1 MKDLPKKNAVEVLED
16 YYLFDSDAEIEYDNI
31 TFLASK
37 ICNTPI
43 STITLLDDKRQ
54 WFKSK
59 IGFEHSE
66 TPLNRSFCAL
76 SISKSKNV
84 IVVPNVMEDAGFSAI
99 GKLNGLEKDGFY
111 AAVTLFNED
120 EIPLGTLCV
129 IDYES
134 KVLDEDQMKA
144 LEILGRQVEELF
156 KIRKKNI
163 QLNKNYEVLKEKYTE
178 LKQFSNT
185 ISHDIQTPINN
196 IISLISLLNDDKGN
210 QNATSEYLEL
220 LVSSSYQLK
229 NYVNNLLTYYQS
241 EALVISKKEFSLQE
255 VIHEIEQ
262 IITSDN
268 QVKFVYDF
276 DTSTLLTTDKMALS
290 QILLNLI
297 SNGIKYNMQAN
308 PIITIRYEMFDGKSI
323 IKIIDNGTGIEK
335 KYFETIFE
343 NNTTLAKKDRY
354 GNFGTGLGLSIVVN
368 LAKKIKY
375 KIAIDSIIGVGS
387 TFTLTDIN

>member
-1 MKDLPKKNAVEVLED
+1 MPTKNVIEVLED
-16 YYLFDSDAEIEYDNI
+16 YNLFDSEAEIEYDNI

-37 ICNTPI
+37 ICNTSI

-84 IVVPNVMEDAGFSAI
+84 IVVPNVMEDAEFSII

-120 EIPLGTLCV
+120 EIALGTLCV

-134 KVLDEDQMKA
+134 KNLDQDQIKA
-144 LEILGRQVEELF
+144 LQILGKQVEELF
-156 KIRKKNI
+156 KIRLKNI
-163 QLNKNYEVLKEKYTE
+163 QLNKNYQDLKEKYSE
-178 LKQFSNT
+178 LKQFSDT
-185 ISHDIQTPINN
+185 ISHDIQSPINN

-220 LVSSSYQLK
+220 LVTSSYQLK
-229 NYVNNLLTYYQS
+229 NYVSNLLTYYQS
-241 EALVISKKEFSLQE
+241 ESLVVNKNKILLKDL
-255 VIHEIEQ
+255 VTEIEQ
-262 IITSDN
+262 IVTSDN

>member
-1 MKDLPKKNAVEVLED
+1 MKNLPQKNAVEVLED

-84 IVVPNVMEDAGFSAI
+84 IVVPNLMEDAEFSKI
-99 GKLNGLEKDGFY
+99 GKLNGLEKNGFY
-111 AAVTLFNED
+111 AAVTLFNDD
-120 EIPLGTLCV
+120 EVALGTLCV

-134 KVLDEDQMKA
+134 KNLDQDQIKA
-144 LEILGRQVEELF
+144 LQILGKQVEELF
-156 KIRKKNI
+156 KIRLKNI
-163 QLNKNYEVLKEKYTE
+163 QLNKNYQDLKEKYSE

-185 ISHDIQTPINN
+185 ISHDIQSPINN
-196 IISLISLLNDDKGN
+196 IISLITLLNDDKGN
-210 QNATSEYLEL
+210 QKATSEYLEL
-220 LVSSSYQLK
+220 LVTSSYQLK
-229 NYVNNLLTYYQS
+229 NYVSNLLTYYQS
-241 EALVISKKEFSLQE
+241 ESLVVNKNKILLKDL
-255 VIHEIEQ
+255 VTEIEQ
-262 IITSDN
+262 MVTSDN
-268 QVKFVYDF
+268 QIKFVYDF
-276 DTSTLLTTDKMALS
+276 DSSTLLTTDKMALS

-354 GNFGTGLGLSIVVN
+354 GNFGTGLGLSIVAN
-368 LAKKIKY
+368 LAKKINY

>member
-1 MKDLPKKNAVEVLED
+1 MPTKNVIEVLED
-16 YYLFDSDAEIEYDNI
+16 YNLFDSEAEIEYDNI

-37 ICNTPI
+37 ICNTSI

-84 IVVPNVMEDAGFSAI
+84 IVAPNVMEDAEFSII

-120 EIPLGTLCV
+120 EIALGTLCV

-134 KVLDEDQMKA
+134 KNLDQDQIKA
-144 LEILGRQVEELF
+144 LQILGKQVEELF
-156 KIRKKNI
+156 KIRLKNI
-163 QLNKNYEVLKEKYTE
+163 QLNKNYQDLKEKYSE

-185 ISHDIQTPINN
+185 ISHDIQSPINN
-196 IISLISLLNDDKGN
+196 IISLITLLNDDKGN

-220 LVSSSYQLK
+220 LVTSSYQLK
-229 NYVNNLLTYYQS
+229 NYVSNLLTYYQS
-241 EALVISKKEFSLQE
+241 ESLVVNKNKILLKDL
-255 VIHEIEQ
+255 VTEIEQ
-262 IITSDN
+262 IVTSDN

-354 GNFGTGLGLSIVVN
+354 GNFGTGLGLSIVAN
-368 LAKKIKY
+368 LAKKINY

>member
-1 MKDLPKKNAVEVLED
+1 MPTKNVIEVLED
-16 YYLFDSDAEIEYDNI
+16 YNLFDSEAEIEYDNI

-37 ICNTPI
+37 ICNTSI

-84 IVVPNVMEDAGFSAI
+84 IVVPNVMEDAEFSII

-120 EIPLGTLCV
+120 EIALGTLCV

-134 KVLDEDQMKA
+134 KNLDQDQIKA
-144 LEILGRQVEELF
+144 LQILGKQVEELF
-156 KIRKKNI
+156 KIRLKNI
-163 QLNKNYEVLKEKYTE
+163 QLNKNYQDLKEKYSE

-185 ISHDIQTPINN
+185 ISHDIQSPINN
-196 IISLISLLNDDKGN
+196 IISLITLLNDDKGN

-220 LVSSSYQLK
+220 LVTSSYQLK
-229 NYVNNLLTYYQS
+229 NYVSNLLTYYQS
-241 EALVISKKEFSLQE
+241 ESLVVNKNKILLKDL
-255 VIHEIEQ
+255 VTEIEQ
-262 IITSDN
+262 IVTSDN

-276 DTSTLLTTDKMALS
+276 DSSTLLTTDKMALS

>member
-1 MKDLPKKNAVEVLED
+1 MPTKNVIEVLED
-16 YYLFDSDAEIEYDNI
+16 YNLFDSEAEIEYDNI

-37 ICNTPI
+37 ICNTSI

-84 IVVPNVMEDAGFSAI
+84 IVVPNVMEDAEFSII

-120 EIPLGTLCV
+120 EIALGTLCV

-134 KVLDEDQMKA
+134 KNLDQDQIKA
-144 LEILGRQVEELF
+144 LQILGKQVEELF
-156 KIRKKNI
+156 KIRLKNI
-163 QLNKNYEVLKEKYTE
+163 QLNKNYQDLKEKYSE

-185 ISHDIQTPINN
+185 ISHDIQSPINN
-196 IISLISLLNDDKGN
+196 IISLITLLNDDKGN

-220 LVSSSYQLK
+220 LVTSSYQLK
-229 NYVNNLLTYYQS
+229 NYVSNLLTYYQS
-241 EALVISKKEFSLQE
+241 ESLVVNKNKILLKDL
-255 VIHEIEQ
+255 VTEIEQ
-262 IITSDN
+262 IVTSDN

>member
-1 MKDLPKKNAVEVLED
+1 MPTKNVIEVLED
-16 YYLFDSDAEIEYDNI
+16 YNLFDSEAEIEYDNI

-37 ICNTPI
+37 ICNTSI

-84 IVVPNVMEDAGFSAI
+84 IVAPNVMEDAEFSII

-120 EIPLGTLCV
+120 EIALGTLCV

-134 KVLDEDQMKA
+134 KNLDQDQIKA
-144 LEILGRQVEELF
+144 LQILGKQVEELF
-156 KIRKKNI
+156 KIRLKNI
-163 QLNKNYEVLKEKYTE
+163 QLNKNYQDLKEKYSE

-185 ISHDIQTPINN
+185 ISHDIQSPINN
-196 IISLISLLNDDKGN
+196 IISLITLLNDDKGN
-210 QNATSEYLEL
+210 QKATSEYLEL
-220 LVSSSYQLK
+220 LVTSSYQLK
-229 NYVNNLLTYYQS
+229 NYVSNLLTYYQS
-241 EALVISKKEFSLQE
+241 ESLVVNKNKILLKDL
-255 VIHEIEQ
+255 VTEIEQ
-262 IITSDN
+262 IVTSDN

-276 DTSTLLTTDKMALS
+276 DSSTLLTTDKMALS

>member
-1 MKDLPKKNAVEVLED
+1 MPTKNVIEVLED
-16 YYLFDSDAEIEYDNI
+16 YNLFDSEAEIEYDNI

-37 ICNTPI
+37 ICNTSI

-84 IVVPNVMEDAGFSAI
+84 IVVPNVMEDAEFSII

-120 EIPLGTLCV
+120 EIALGTLCV

-134 KVLDEDQMKA
+134 KNLDQDQIKA
-144 LEILGRQVEELF
+144 LQILGKQVEELF
-156 KIRKKNI
+156 KIRLKNI
-163 QLNKNYEVLKEKYTE
+163 QLNKNYQDLKEKYSE
-178 LKQFSNT
+178 LKQFSDT
-185 ISHDIQTPINN
+185 ISHDIQSPINN
-196 IISLISLLNDDKGN
+196 IISLITLLNDDKGN

-220 LVSSSYQLK
+220 LVTSSYQLK
-229 NYVNNLLTYYQS
+229 NYVSNLLTYYQS
-241 EALVISKKEFSLQE
+241 ESLVVNKNKILLKDL
-255 VIHEIEQ
+255 VTEIEQ
-262 IITSDN
+262 IVTSDN

>member
-1 MKDLPKKNAVEVLED
+1 MPTKNVIEVLED
-16 YYLFDSDAEIEYDNI
+16 YNLFDSEAEIEYDNI

-37 ICNTPI
+37 ICNTSI

-84 IVVPNVMEDAGFSAI
+84 IVVPNVMKDAEFSII

-120 EIPLGTLCV
+120 EIALGTLCV

-134 KVLDEDQMKA
+134 KNLDQDQIKA
-144 LEILGRQVEELF
+144 LQILGKQVEELF
-156 KIRKKNI
+156 KIRLKNI
-163 QLNKNYEVLKEKYTE
+163 QLNKNYQDLKEKYSE

-185 ISHDIQTPINN
+185 ISHDIQSPINN
-196 IISLISLLNDDKGN
+196 IISLITLLNDDKGN

-220 LVSSSYQLK
+220 LVTSSYQLK
-229 NYVNNLLTYYQS
+229 NYVSNLLTYYQS
-241 EALVISKKEFSLQE
+241 ESLVVNKNKILLKDL
-255 VIHEIEQ
+255 VTEIEQ
-262 IITSDN
+262 IVTSDN

>member
-84 IVVPNVMEDAGFSAI
+84 IVVPNVMEDAEFSII

-120 EIPLGTLCV
+120 EIALGTLCV

-134 KVLDEDQMKA
+134 KNLDQDQIKA
-144 LEILGRQVEELF
+144 LQILGKQVEELF
-156 KIRKKNI
+156 KIRLKNI
-163 QLNKNYEVLKEKYTE
+163 QLNKNYQDLKEKYSE
-178 LKQFSNT
+178 LKQFSDT
-185 ISHDIQTPINN
+185 ISHDIQSPINN
-196 IISLISLLNDDKGN
+196 IISLITLLNDDKGN

-220 LVSSSYQLK
+220 LVTSSYQLK
-229 NYVNNLLTYYQS
+229 NYVSNLLTYYQS
-241 EALVISKKEFSLQE
+241 ESLVVNKNKILLKDL
-255 VIHEIEQ
+255 VTEIEQ
-262 IITSDN
+262 IVTSDN